1 MKALKEVK
9 KSIAGGTLIVTQFPV
24 LRAIRIGAKVARLA
38 APIFA
43 GLGGGLN
50 LDDIVGGN
58 TRAAIAGADIDLNK
72 AIPGALNALAE
83 KLDPNEFS
91 ALCEDLLST
100 ACWIDAKGTEK
111 IELSESGGIDRA
123 FGGSIPDLFAALRA
137 ALEANDF
144 FGLGAIGRLRGV
156 LGAPQPKSPDVS
168 TPT

>member
-9 KSIAGGTLIVTQFPV
+9 KPVADGTIIVTQFPV
-24 LRAIRIGAKVARLA
+24 LRAIRVGARVARLV
-38 APIFA
+38 APVVA

-50 LDDIVGGN
+50 LDDIVGG
-58 TRAAIAGADIDLNK
+58 RAGAALAGGEIDLNK
-72 AIPGALNALAE
+72 AIPGALNAIAA
-83 KLDPNEFS
+83 KLDPDEF
-91 ALCEDLLST
+91 ATLCQELLST

-111 IELSESGGIDRA
+111 VELNDNGAIDRV

-137 ALEANDF
+137 SLEANDF

-156 LGAPQPKSPDVS
+156 LGAPQQKSPDVS